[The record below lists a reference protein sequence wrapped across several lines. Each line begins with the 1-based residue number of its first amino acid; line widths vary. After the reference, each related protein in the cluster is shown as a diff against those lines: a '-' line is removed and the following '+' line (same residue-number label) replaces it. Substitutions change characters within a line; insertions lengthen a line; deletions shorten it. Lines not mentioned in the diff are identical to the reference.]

1 MRKRLSL
8 LWALAVLAAA
18 MALPASTVAADG
30 NTYKVLYNY
39 CAGANPM
46 FKVKNIAR
54 GWSAA
59 NKLTNESWVE
69 KKPPGGTWAT
79 VYTWDVSQYK
89 FETNGD
95 KHWLTS
101 WRTWEGNRYNWFRIV
116 FRLRAWNGNNMLSSV
131 TIYSRKC

>member
-8 LWALAVLAAA
+8 LLVLVVLAIG
-18 MALPASTVAADG
+18 MALPASTLAAEG
-30 NTYKVLYNY
+30 TTYKIVHNY
-39 CAGANPM
+39 CSGANPM

-54 GWSAA
+54 GWSPA

-69 KKPPGGTWAT
+69 KRPPGGSWAR

-89 FETNGD
+89 FEANGD

-101 WRTWEGNRYNWFRIV
+101 WRTWKGNRYQWFRIG
-116 FRLRAWNGNNMLSSV
+116 FRLRAWNGDNMLSSV